1 MMRMLIMRIAKL
13 LGSTFVSSLLFLS
26 LITSAQ
32 AQYDTPTDTVQNM
45 LDNVF
50 AILRAPDFDLDRDK
64 AAIDEAVSGA
74 FDPNTIAQS
83 ALAASYRDLT
93 TEQRREFEELF
104 FDVLKQTYIERL
116 DSYTNETVEI
126 LGESVDA
133 PRATVDSVVNTSSSD
148 IAVQYSLRQRPD
160 GWYIYDIIVEDVS
173 LLSSYRSTYRSII
186 RRSGIDALFEE
197 LRTQAATLE

>member
-1 MMRMLIMRIAKL
+1 MRIAKL

-104 FDVLKQTYIERL
+104 FNVLKQTYIERL

>member
-1 MMRMLIMRIAKL
+1 LIMRIAKL

-104 FDVLKQTYIERL
+104 FNVLKQTYIERL
-116 DSYTNETVEI
+116 DSYTKETEEI

>member
-1 MMRMLIMRIAKL
+1 MRIAKL